1 MPPPNFFISFNHNFN
16 TYKFVIKKDLSKMPA
31 WSFLF
36 DWDLLF
42 RTLMRLLTQT
52 TNLIEYFFLEMK
64 FQIIWQV

>member
-1 MPPPNFFISFNHNFN
+1 
-16 TYKFVIKKDLSKMPA
+16 MPA